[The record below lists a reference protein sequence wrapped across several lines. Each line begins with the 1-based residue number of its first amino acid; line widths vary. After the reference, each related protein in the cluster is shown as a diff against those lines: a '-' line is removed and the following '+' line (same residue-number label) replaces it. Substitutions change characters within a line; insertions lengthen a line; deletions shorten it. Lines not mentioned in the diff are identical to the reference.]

1 MSVEPPAPAAAA
13 ASSVSPSQPLPP
25 APPFFLQ
32 SLSEVSTDVENQLF
46 TITRRGNANPLE
58 VSFEEM
64 IECVLA
70 SLAIGRRW
78 KMVQGAPPRY
88 EEIVKTLFAYIPSTS
103 PANFSIMA
111 DGNVE
116 KTESPV
122 TYECI
127 FSPEQ
132 LKILI
137 KIDAISGNVF
147 TDVKKAYPKP
157 ARASTF
163 AGSRNEKMHK
173 LIDMYNFDQD
183 VLMGSMHEVLLKQH
197 KQKMWRA
204 TRPKQA
210 KSVRGVERYATSDA
224 GSSTMGLAEKM
235 RMWNFRSNPDEDST
249 MDGASEAGGPSGN

>member
-1 MSVEPPAPAAAA
+1 IKRKYWDYTAGFFQFHSILPAGQA
-13 ASSVSPSQPLPP
+13 
-25 APPFFLQ
+25 
-32 SLSEVSTDVENQLF
+32 EVATDVDKQLF
-46 TITRRGNANPLE
+46 CITKRGNPNPLE

-70 SLAIGRRW
+70 SLAMGRRW
-78 KMVQGAPPRY
+78 KMEQGAPPRY
-88 EEIVKTLFAYIPSTS
+88 DEIVKTLFAYIPSTS
-103 PANFSIMA
+103 PANFSIIA
-111 DGNVE
+111 DGKVE
-116 KTESPV
+116 KTDLPV

-127 FSPEQ
+127 FTPEQ

-137 KIDAISGNVF
+137 NIEAISGNVF

-157 ARASTF
+157 SRASSF

-197 KQKMWRA
+197 KQKMWQA
-204 TRPKQA
+204 NRPKQP
-210 KSVRGVERYATSDA
+210 KSVRGVERYAASEA

-249 MDGASEAGGPSGN
+249 MDGASEAGGPSAN